1 MFDIIGKVISRE
13 IRNSYS
19 GRFSW
24 MEIIVRECTAA
35 ESATDD
41 AKNDIP
47 FRFSKADVQAMNINP
62 NDWVK
67 VRFSLRAR
75 VYQRNGRMERCLY
88 AEGVKIK
95 LLYSA
100 KKDEDQCVPF

>member
-1 MFDIIGKVISRE
+1 MIGKVISRE
-13 IRNSYS
+13 NRTSFN

-24 MEIIVRECTAA
+24 TEIVVRECTAT
-35 ESATDD
+35 ESASDD

-47 FRFSKADVQAMNINP
+47 FRFPKDDVQAKNIKP

-67 VRFSLRAR
+67 VRFSLTAR
-75 VYQRNGRMERCLY
+75 VYQRDGRVVRCLY

-95 LLYSA
+95 QLYSA
-100 KKDEDQCVPF
+100 KKDENQDVPF